1 MTLDM
6 LEHLLGII
14 LSHETVCGI
23 DICGECQPDLP
34 LPEYMEGEEKN
45 ERINHELI
53 DFFRSLNIAVS
64 SKSSGSIVPLY
75 QLLELKYA

>member
-14 LSHETVCGI
+14 LSRETICGI

-34 LPEYMEGEEKN
+34 LPEYMEAEEKN
-45 ERINHELI
+45 ERINHEL
-53 DFFRSLNIAVS
+53 RTS
-64 SKSSGSIVPLY
+64 SDRIFLLISHPLLIVDAAY
-75 QLLELKYA
+75 GFTA